1 MSIPKKIH
9 YCWFGGA
16 EKPESVSK
24 CIASWKKYMPDYEI
38 IEWNEKNI
46 DFSENQ
52 FAREAYEKKKWAFV
66 SDYVRLLVL
75 VKIGGIYFDTDV
87 EVLKNF
93 NDLLEYK
100 AIAGFEEEKYVMTAV
115 IATEPE
121 HPLFKQW
128 LKQYESMSF
137 VLNENQLNTTTNV
150 HYFSEILKKN
160 GLNPNGMRQ
169 CVEGIE
175 IFPCDY
181 FSPKNYYTEKIH
193 KTAHTYTIH
202 HFQKSWC
209 EAEPLLK
216 KFLRMHPRIQYLYY
230 LPNRIGKKILG
241 NQYDDL
247 KRRLKR

>member
-24 CIASWKKYMPDYEI
+24 CIASWKKYMPDYEV
-38 IEWNEKNI
+38 IEWNENNI

-52 FAREAYEKKKWAFV
+52 FAREAYEMKKWAFV

-75 VKIGGIYFDTDV
+75 VNKGGIYFDTDV

-93 NDLLEYK
+93 DDLLGYE
-100 AIAGFEEEKYVMTAV
+100 ALAGFEEEKYVMTAV
-115 IATEPE
+115 MAAQPN
-121 HPLFKQW
+121 HPLLKQW
-128 LKQYESMSF
+128 LKHYEDLSF
-137 VLNENQLNTTTNV
+137 VLNGNQLNTTTNV

-160 GLNPNGMRQ
+160 GLNPNGMQ
-169 CVEGIE
+169 QNIAGIE
-175 IFPCDY
+175 IFPCEY
-181 FSPKNYYTEKIH
+181 FSPKNYYTERIQL
-193 KTAHTYTIH
+193 TMNTYAIH
-202 HFQKSWC
+202 HFQRSWC
-209 EAEPLLK
+209 EVEPPLK
-216 KFLRMHPRIQYLYY
+216 RFLRMHPRIQYLYY

-241 NQYDDL
+241 NQYDNL